1 MALSRSLLFV
11 PAHVKR
17 MLDKALGLPLDA
29 MILDL
34 EDAVPPPQ
42 KAVARDGAREYVSR
56 RPGQAFVRINPL
68 TSRAPFTTACGA
80 EDLAAVLTPGLRG
93 VVFPKVETPDDLE
106 AIDAAM
112 AEAERRA
119 GLAEGGA
126 ELYAIVETAR
136 GVLESGALARA
147 TMRRPRRLCFGAG
160 DFTRDIGVEWSREER
175 ESFTARSMI
184 VLASRAAGLPAPID
198 SVFVDFNDPEGLAVS
213 TRAAKQLGFRGKFVI
228 HPSQVAIVNDI
239 FTPTAEEVAWARRV
253 VDGLAV
259 AEREGLGAFVVD
271 GRMVDYP
278 IVERAGDILSVWRDI
293 EAATR

>member
-11 PAHVKR
+11 PAHVRK
-17 MLDKALGLPLDA
+17 MLDKALGLSLDA
-29 MILDL
+29 AILDL

-42 KAVARDGAREYVSR
+42 KAAARDGAREYVGL

-80 EDLAAVLTPGLRG
+80 EDLAAVVTRGLRG
-93 VVFPKVETPDDLE
+93 VVLPKVETADDLLAVDE
-106 AIDAAM
+106 AM
-112 AEAERRA
+112 VKAERRA
-119 GLAEGGA
+119 GLAEGEA
-126 ELYAIVETAR
+126 ELCSIVETAR
-136 GVLESGALARA
+136 GVLEAPTIAR
-147 TMRRPRRLCFGAG
+147 TKTRRPHRLCFGAG

-198 SVFVDFNDPEGLAVS
+198 SVFVDFNDPDGLAAS
-213 TRAAKQLGFRGKFVI
+213 TREAKQLGFRGKLVI
-228 HPSQVAIVNDI
+228 HLSQVAIVNDV
-239 FTPTAEEVAWARRV
+239 FTPTTQEVAWARRV
-253 VDGLAV
+253 IDGLAA

-278 IVERAGDILSVWRDI
+278 IVERARDVLSVWKDI